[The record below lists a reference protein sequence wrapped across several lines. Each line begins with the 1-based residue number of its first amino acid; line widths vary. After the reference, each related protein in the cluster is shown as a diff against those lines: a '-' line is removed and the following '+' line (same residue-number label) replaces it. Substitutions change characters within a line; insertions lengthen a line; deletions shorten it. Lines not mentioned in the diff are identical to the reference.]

1 MLKKRWLKLS
11 LERIIDA
18 LTQIG
23 LTRMQAEIYVY
34 LAKKGPK
41 TIENIKKRFIYSR
54 KKLSKILRYY
64 N

>member
-41 TIENIKKRFIYSR
+41 TIENIKKDLFIAE
-54 KKLSKILRYY
+54 K